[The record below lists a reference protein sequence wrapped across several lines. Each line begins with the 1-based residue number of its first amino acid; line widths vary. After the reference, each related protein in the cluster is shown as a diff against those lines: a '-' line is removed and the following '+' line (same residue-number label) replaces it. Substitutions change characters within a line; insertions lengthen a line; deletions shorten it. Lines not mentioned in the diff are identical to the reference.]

1 MSSLMS
7 SFQYLVDMAQK
18 HPDTLLNLDIA
29 STSEW
34 LETLFWFF
42 LFTFLGGGVLRKLSY
57 HVNWKQNYKKTR

>member
-29 STSEW
+29 STSKW
-34 LETLFWFF
+34 LVVFF
-42 LFTFLGGGVLRKLSY
+42 FIFSFYIFEGGGLKKTKLSC
-57 HVNWKQNYKKTR
+57 KLKAKLQK